1 MVKLEKVNQEKVVY
15 LVNPKAGK
23 LSIKQKKKIISKI
36 NSNKKPDIIF
46 TKTSAE
52 SSSLARYYMKRKA
65 LVIACGGDGM
75 INLIAQQAI
84 ETSSIIGILPFGR
97 GNDFARS
104 LGINSIKKAIENLKG
119 DKVSNCR
126 YLNLE
131 FSNSKKIALT
141 CAGVGLLSE
150 AAYRATKIPLLKG
163 SLLYALSALICF
175 INLKNHCYSLTVNGK
190 TKKQEALILAGAA
203 SPYTGGGM
211 FIAPDAAKRK
221 NELNLLYAGG
231 LRRLDAIKLLLKV
244 FSGSHIEHPAVTN
257 THTKNF
263 KVEAASKNRWS
274 SIVSGDGEY
283 LGDLPVQISLG
294 IKPLKVIK

>member
-1 MVKLEKVNQEKVVY
+1 MVKLEKVTQEKVVY

-36 NSNKKPDIIF
+36 NSNKRPDIIF

-175 INLKNHCYSLTVNGK
+175 INLKNHRYSLTVNGK

-244 FSGSHIEHPAVTN
+244 FSGSHIGHPAVTN

>member
-1 MVKLEKVNQEKVVY
+1 MVILEKVNQEKVVY

-23 LSIKQKKKIISKI
+23 LSIKQKKKIISKV

-46 TKTSAE
+46 TKTREE

-175 INLKNHCYSLTVNGK
+175 INLKNHRYSLTVNGK

-294 IKPLKVIK
+294 IKPLKILK

>member
-1 MVKLEKVNQEKVVY
+1 MVILEKVNQEKVVY

-23 LSIKQKKKIISKI
+23 LSIKQKKKIISKV

-46 TKTSAE
+46 TKTREE

-131 FSNSKKIALT
+131 FSNSNKIALT

-175 INLKNHCYSLTVNGK
+175 INLKNHRYSLTVNGK

>member
-23 LSIKQKKKIISKI
+23 LSVEKKRKIISEI
-36 NSNKKPDIIF
+36 NYEANPNVIF
-46 TKTSAE
+46 TKSSAE
-52 SSSLARYYMKRKA
+52 SASLARDYMKNQHV
-65 LVIACGGDGM
+65 VIACGGDGM

-175 INLKNHCYSLTVNGK
+175 INLKNHRYSLTVNGK

-294 IKPLKVIK
+294 VKPLKVIK

>member
-1 MVKLEKVNQEKVVY
+1 MVKLEKVNQEKVVF

-23 LSIKQKKKIISKI
+23 LSIKQKKKVISKI
-36 NSNKKPDIIF
+36 HSNKKPDIIF
-46 TKTSAE
+46 TKTSEE

-104 LGINSIKKAIENLKG
+104 LGINSMKKAIKNLKG

-126 YLNLE
+126 YLNLQ

-211 FIAPDAAKRK
+211 FIAPDANKKK
-221 NELNLLYAGG
+221 NELNLLFANG
-231 LRRLDAIKLLLKV
+231 LNRLSAVKLLLKV
-244 FSGSHIEHPAVTN
+244 FSGSHIKHPSVSN
-257 THTKNF
+257 THTKSFQIDTNSTN
-263 KVEAASKNRWS
+263 KWS
-274 SIVSGDGEY
+274 TIVSGDGEY
-283 LGDLPVQISLG
+283 LGELPVKISLG
-294 IKPLKVIK
+294 TKPLKLLI

>member
-1 MVKLEKVNQEKVVY
+1 MVILEKVNQEKVVY

-46 TKTSAE
+46 TKTREE

-175 INLKNHCYSLTVNGK
+175 INLKNHRYSLTVNGK

-244 FSGSHIEHPAVTN
+244 FSGSHIKHQAVTN

-263 KVEAASKNRWS
+263 KIEAASKNRWS

>member
-1 MVKLEKVNQEKVVY
+1 M
-15 LVNPKAGK
+15 
-23 LSIKQKKKIISKI
+23 
-36 NSNKKPDIIF
+36 
-46 TKTSAE
+46 
-52 SSSLARYYMKRKA
+52 
-65 LVIACGGDGM
+65 
-75 INLIAQQAI
+75 
-84 ETSSIIGILPFGR
+84 
-97 GNDFARS
+97 
-104 LGINSIKKAIENLKG
+104 KKAIENLKG

-126 YLNLE
+126 YLNLQ

-211 FIAPDAAKRK
+211 FIAPDANKKK
-221 NELNLLYAGG
+221 NELNLLFANG
-231 LRRLDAIKLLLKV
+231 LNRLGAVKLLLKV
-244 FSGSHIEHPAVTN
+244 FSGSHIKHPSVSN
-257 THTKNF
+257 THTKSFQIDTNSTN
-263 KVEAASKNRWS
+263 KWS

-283 LGDLPVQISLG
+283 LGELPVKISLG
-294 IKPLKVIK
+294 IKPLKLLI

>member
-36 NSNKKPDIIF
+36 NSNKRPDIIF

-104 LGINSIKKAIENLKG
+104 LGINSIKKAIENLKR

-175 INLKNHCYSLTVNGK
+175 INLKNHRYSLTVNGK

-211 FIAPDAAKRK
+211 FIAPDADKRK

>member
-1 MVKLEKVNQEKVVY
+1 MIKLEKVNQGKVVY

-23 LSIKQKKKIISKI
+23 LSIKQKKKVISKI

-46 TKTSAE
+46 TKTSEE

-104 LGINSIKKAIENLKG
+104 LGINSMKKAIENLKG

-131 FSNSKKIALT
+131 FSNNKKIALT

-211 FIAPDAAKRK
+211 FIAPDANKKK
-221 NELNLLYAGG
+221 NELNLLYANG
-231 LRRLDAIKLLLKV
+231 LNRWGAVRLLLKV
-244 FSGSHIEHPAVTN
+244 FSGSHIKHPSVSN
-257 THTKNF
+257 THTKCFQIDTNSTN
-263 KVEAASKNRWS
+263 KWS
-274 SIVSGDGEY
+274 TIVSGDGEY
-283 LGDLPVQISLG
+283 LGELPVKISLG
-294 IKPLKVIK
+294 IKPLKLLI